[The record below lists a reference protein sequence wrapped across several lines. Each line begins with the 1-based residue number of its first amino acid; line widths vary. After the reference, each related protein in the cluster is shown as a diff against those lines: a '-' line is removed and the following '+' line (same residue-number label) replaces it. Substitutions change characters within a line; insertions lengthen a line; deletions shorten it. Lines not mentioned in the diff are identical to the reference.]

1 MEIQTR
7 NIIIDTSYFVQ
18 NIFDFNKIELQKLR
32 DLIDNGSA
40 TLYLSDITIAEVKK
54 KIRDLLPIAWKKLDT
69 GDGKYL
75 KPIPLFKKLLQQYDE
90 EKAVE
95 EVISSFQNFLK
106 IWNVQIITS
115 QEVSALNIYYM
126 YSEQR
131 PPFSDKK
138 KKEFPDAFVLEAIRI
153 WRDRT
158 DKSAYLL
165 SNDEDWRN
173 YIETHE
179 MKILGEYPTL
189 FHIKELS
196 PFINSI
202 IRRDEELNDQ
212 VKFADTMLGKSW
224 HKIRE
229 RILKEFR
236 SLGFDFDGL
245 EDEEIV
251 NVYPLD
257 CQLFESDILGTRDYI
272 ATYELS
278 LEIDVIVKYSV
289 PDYGNAFYDKEDD
302 KFYNLKYISVYSR
315 QTLLEDCTIEFMY
328 DDGLESN
335 FKISTLEFKNEN
347 IQITYDE
354 DDFIEIEE
362 WTKGLKVIVCGVQ
375 NGKFT
380 DDGLGSMEFENI
392 ECAQEIFPQL
402 DIYKQSKFFT
412 SALGNKIT
420 ESLRF
425 ETWKANDYYST

>member
-40 TLYLSDITIAEVKK
+40 TLYLTDITIAEVNK
-54 KIRDLLPIAWKKLDT
+54 KIRELLPIAWKRLDT

-75 KPIPLFKKLLQQYDE
+75 KPIPIFKKLLNQYDE
-90 EKAVE
+90 ERAVA
-95 EVISSFQNFLK
+95 EVLSSFQDFLK
-106 IWNVQIITS
+106 IWKVQIISS
-115 QEVSALNIYYM
+115 QEVSALHIYHM
-126 YSEQR
+126 YSDLK

-173 YIETHE
+173 YIEIHE

-189 FHIKELS
+189 FHIRELS

-202 IRRDEELNDQ
+202 IRRDEELNDR
-212 VKFADTMLGKSW
+212 VKFADKVLRNSW

-229 RILKEFR
+229 RVLEEFKF
-236 SLGFDFDGL
+236 LGFDSDGID
-245 EDEEIV
+245 DEEIDR
-251 NVYPLD
+251 VYPLD
-257 CQLFESDILGTRDYI
+257 CQIFESDILGTIGYV

-289 PDYGNAFYDKEDD
+289 PDYSNAFYDKEDD
-302 KFYNLKYISVYSR
+302 KFYNLKYVSVYSK
-315 QTLLEDCTIEFMY
+315 QTLLEDCTIEFTY
-328 DDGLESN
+328 EDGIESN
-335 FKISTLEFKNEN
+335 FKISTLEFKNDN
-347 IQITYDE
+347 IRIPYDE
-354 DDFIEIEE
+354 DDFIDIEE
-362 WTKGLKVIVCGVQ
+362 LTKGLKVLVCGVR
-375 NGKFT
+375 NGEFT
-380 DDGLGSMEFENI
+380 NDGLGSMEFENI
-392 ECAQEIFPQL
+392 EIAQGIFPQL
-402 DIYKQSKFFT
+402 DIYKKSEFFT
-412 SALGNKIT
+412 AALGNKIT

-425 ETWKANDYYST
+425 ETWKANEYYLA